1 MTIEPFFYIL
11 DEDRNP
17 LPADSVSWGEWFDH
31 YDRVVGFVRQDD
43 ISVNTVF
50 VGLDR
55 NYRTNGPP
63 LLFET
68 LVLGRAGKVCSS
80 TWSSTWAE
88 AEAVHRATVKELLGA
103 KKLLHKDD

>member
-1 MTIEPFFYIL
+1 MTSDPFFYIL
-11 DEDRNP
+11 DDDRNP
-17 LPADSVSWGEWFDH
+17 QPADSVSWGEWFDH

-68 LVLGRAGKVCSS
+68 LVSDRHGYVACKRTGRFLA
-80 TWSSTWAE
+80 
-88 AEAVHRATVKELLGA
+88 LGA
-103 KKLLHKDD
+103 RRVTPPLFSLVAAASNAEPPT